1 MANVT
6 AIPRNGI
13 NTIFQ
18 VNLSDDSVA
27 ELVLANRGAC
37 KYLKPN
43 EP

>member
-1 MANVT
+1 MANMM
-6 AIPRNGI
+6 AAPRKDI
-13 NTIFQ
+13 NKFFQ